1 MSTRRSAFDP
11 ARLDDELAELLPPPA
26 FVAVGAPASK
36 VNVERPAVDPS
47 TEGGTPPP
55 TRSGVPE
62 AARPASHRTD
72 LAKVAAATDGATT
85 VVAVRI
91 PRPLYESVVRDLLG
105 AFVEKPSYAQII
117 AWTCQ
122 DHPDEVRLELHRQVT
137 ADGRAP
143 RGRRIASD
151 SVPLDAAVSAHRVG
165 GVGRSCRGGRR
176 WFRKGDPNR
185 RRGCRPASSGRARG
199 QCQRLRMPHRFRAV
213 G

>member
-26 FVAVGAPASK
+26 FAARRFKGCT
-36 VNVERPAVDPS
+36 VERPAADLLH
-47 TEGGTPPP
+47 GGQDTALRPD
-55 TRSGVPE
+55 RGCRQQL
-62 AARPASHRTD
+62 APASPRTD
-72 LAKVAAATDGATT
+72 LTMVVPATDGATT

-91 PRPLYESVVRDLLG
+91 PRALYESVVRDLLG
-105 AFVEKPSYAQII
+105 ALVEKPSYAQII

-122 DHPDEVRLELHRQVT
+122 DHPDEVRAELQRQVT

-151 SVPLDAAVSAHRVG
+151 SVPLTPRFQPAELAVLDEVAAEVADGSG
-165 GVGRSCRGGRR
+165 
-176 WFRKGDPNR
+176 KGDPNR
-185 RRGCRPASSGRARG
+185 RRGCRPASSGQSRG

>member
-1 MSTRRSAFDP
+1 MSARRSAFDP

-26 FVAVGAPASK
+26 FVAVGVPASK

-105 AFVEKPSYAQII
+105 ALVEKPSYAQII

-122 DHPDEVRLELHRQVT
+122 DHPGEVRLELHRQVT

-151 SVPLDAAVSAHRVG
+151 SVPLTPRFQPTELAALDEVAAEVADGSGKVTRTAAVVAALRVAVKQGVSVSA
-165 GVGRSCRGGRR
+165 
-176 WFRKGDPNR
+176 
-185 RRGCRPASSGRARG
+185 
-199 QCQRLRMPHRFRAV
+199 
-213 G
+213 